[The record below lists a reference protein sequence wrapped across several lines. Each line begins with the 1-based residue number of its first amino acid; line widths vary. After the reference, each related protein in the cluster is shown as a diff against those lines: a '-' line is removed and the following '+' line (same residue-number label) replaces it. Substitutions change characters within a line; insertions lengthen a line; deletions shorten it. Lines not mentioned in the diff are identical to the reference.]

1 MLCIIYNYSLL
12 LRSIPIL
19 TVHRKL
25 NFGGTIRVFEG
36 KYGYLLRGQIT
47 STDFRLLLDM
57 QKPKYCNKICDK
69 TYYCLLLRELFSS
82 SVVWCGIVP
91 EPTQGQYTSP
101 DNTIGKMFSRDKTI
115 ICLVHNIPF

>member
-69 TYYCLLLRELFSS
+69 TYYCLLPREQFSY
-82 SVVWCGIVP
+82 SVVWISIVP
-91 EPTQGQYTSP
+91 SSLARTLYRIRQHIRRTVPSGVEK
-101 DNTIGKMFSRDKTI
+101 NRI
-115 ICLVHNIPF
+115 IVHNI

>member
-1 MLCIIYNYSLL
+1 VLLFFISSINLLVSSLETSQKSDIVCCVAGCHLCL
-12 LRSIPIL
+12 PIL

-57 QKPKYCNKICDK
+57 QKRTYCNKICDK
-69 TYYCLLLRELFSS
+69 HVYSLKCFIFINLNGF
-82 SVVWCGIVP
+82 
-91 EPTQGQYTSP
+91 
-101 DNTIGKMFSRDKTI
+101 K
-115 ICLVHNIPF
+115 